1 MHMTAS
7 CSPVGAGLGLGVVA
21 AVIALMIWFVAT
33 GWAWGGR
40 MMGGVYRADNPA
52 GFWTSIVQYVAIVI
66 VGLAFL
72 WFAFL
77 SECFRH

>member
-1 MHMTAS
+1 LTAS
-7 CSPVGAGLGLGVVA
+7 CSLPGAAIGFVAVGA
-21 AVIALMIWFVAT
+21 VITLIIWFIAT